1 MKKKTMSYVMSGA
14 LSISILG
21 SAHTVAA
28 AEGPA
33 TTVTKTEAS
42 SLKYKEG
49 LQIKK
54 IRDFSEIIREQ
65 AEEFRIEHNGK
76 DFETVAKE
84 VREAKLK
91 KQAEEYG
98 ISHKNK
104 DYQTLMKEVRQAQQQ
119 AKAQR

>member
-21 SAHTVAA
+21 SAHSIVA

-33 TTVTKTEAS
+33 TSVTKTEAS

-65 AEEFRIEHNGK
+65 AEELGIDHNGK

-84 VREAKLK
+84 VRETKMK
-91 KQAEEYG
+91 QQAEAYG
-98 ISHKNK
+98 ISHDHK
-104 DYQTLMKEVRQAQQQ
+104 DYQTLTKEVRQAQQA